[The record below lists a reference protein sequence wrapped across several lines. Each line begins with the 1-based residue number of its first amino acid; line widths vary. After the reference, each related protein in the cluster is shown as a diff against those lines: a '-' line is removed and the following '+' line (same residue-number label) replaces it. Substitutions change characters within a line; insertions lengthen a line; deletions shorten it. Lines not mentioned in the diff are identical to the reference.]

1 MSRKPRRVT
10 LGRLPANQ
18 RSFEPWLKDARP
30 DVEIHRDLLQ
40 RLAGNRFGELPR
52 EIASFLDAVAKSCV
66 KVYWPAKAG
75 KRTTLTKQEVASV
88 VRRAVHE
95 GYLAA
100 LIEYSADIQV
110 GDEAATLYDKRD
122 TGVHKGHET
131 QARIAGDK
139 AQAIRDKWA
148 EMESAGLKPTNDTVA
163 AAVGCSRSTVIRAFK
178 SRNVVPARPSLR
190 RNR

>member
-1 MSRKPRRVT
+1 MSKKARRLT

-40 RLAGNRFGELPR
+40 RLAENRFGELPR
-52 EIASFLDAVAKSCV
+52 EIASFLDDVAQSCV

-75 KRTTLTKQEVASV
+75 KRSTLTKQEVASV

-100 LIEYSADIQV
+100 LIDYSADIQE
-110 GDEAATLYDKRD
+110 GDEAAALYDKRD
-122 TGVHKGHET
+122 TGVHRGHAT
-131 QARIAGDK
+131 QARIASEK

-148 EMESAGLKPTNDTVA
+148 EMEAAGLKPTNAKVA
-163 AAVGCSRSTVIRAFK
+163 QACGCSVSTVIRAFK
-178 SRNVVPARPSLR
+178 SRQAKRTKR
-190 RNR
+190 